1 MFVERVVDGCHE
13 SCANDIVSG
22 IYDNRN
28 MWGCKDVRF
37 LSSVN
42 RLHSMSRLSSCCL
55 APATSGTTQLPTSH
69 PVSWLWVS
77 LSLGPFLCLLRCHNN
92 NCLFAC
98 YAIVGSGSNLPVVK
112 SSICLYTVLL
122 HITIGSGGYCPDSTS
137 RCHEDQ
143 TTKRTFRNFLCQLL
157 SYMLTGVQ
165 ALHFNS

>member
-28 MWGCKDVRF
+28 LWGCKDVRF

-69 PVSWLWVS
+69 PVSWL
-77 LSLGPFLCLLRCHNN
+77 
-92 NCLFAC
+92 
-98 YAIVGSGSNLPVVK
+98 
-112 SSICLYTVLL
+112 
-122 HITIGSGGYCPDSTS
+122 
-137 RCHEDQ
+137 
-143 TTKRTFRNFLCQLL
+143 
-157 SYMLTGVQ
+157 
-165 ALHFNS
+165 